1 MGDEPTQQ
9 ASPDFDDINIDS
21 ITSHADENSLAIL
34 VGTKGM
40 RCKWVLRKSA
50 NNDGSVWRF
59 GRGQKC
65 EFQLDPSRKRL
76 SNVHFEIHATKDDP
90 PSFVMIDRSTNG
102 TWLNSRKLERGFNSF
117 LAPGDEI
124 GVGFGIEADEIRFI
138 FVVPRE
144 TPEKGIFSE
153 YQLEG
158 VIGQGAF
165 AMVRIALERSTME
178 RRAVKIIDKKRIE
191 GQNVQAVDREIAI
204 MASLKHPNIV
214 RFYKKFEEGGQYFLI
229 MDYVPNGDLMDYV
242 SGIDPPQGLDEEV
255 CREILRQILDAIAYV
270 HSLGISH
277 RDLKP
282 DNILVDQT
290 NPVRVKITDFGLA
303 KLNQNSFLRTFCGTL
318 SYLAPEV
325 LASRNASTTKTR
337 TNAGYT
343 KLVDIWSVGCIAF
356 VILTGYMP
364 FNGETQDELYDRVSN
379 CDYPQRL
386 LGNVSSNAQ
395 DFIAKLLTVDPL
407 HRPSAVEALKH
418 PWMQETLTPSGRE
431 LSINSSSESQYG
443 TTNVHR
449 TATPDLEPGHTYPAP
464 PPSSSPGPSHHLEA
478 LRLGTKFPSRMPSLE
493 YDHRDLRAES
503 DSNRASHR
511 VEQDSDSDSEGTRE
525 RASSQA
531 KETGKKS
538 ASDLDETENI
548 GSNLP
553 GGTWMLLRTV
563 SMSRPCKDICVTKD
577 RLQIGRQPAVGND
590 CVLHDMKLLSAVHCA
605 IRRVKNPETNLYEAW
620 LDAYGRRECIINSK
634 WKIKSGQ
641 SVRLYQGDRLSLFFD
656 YLDSTHF
663 DFLGFDLE
671 FCDHEHYD
679 FIQPPEKDREGPQ
692 KMSDNINALVQPAD
706 DSVSIFDET
715 TKPKA
720 RPPLRLSQQQIDTR
734 EPTKRQRSQDN
745 ISFEVARKRQTVN
758 HA

>member
-9 ASPDFDDINIDS
+9 ASPDFDGVDIGS
-21 ITSHADENSLAIL
+21 LASAADENSLAVM

-40 RCKWVLRKSA
+40 RCKWVLRKSPDSA
-50 NNDGSVWRF
+50 GSIWRF

-90 PSFVMIDRSTNG
+90 PSFVVIDRSTNG

-144 TPEKGIFSE
+144 TPERGIFSE

-158 VIGQGAF
+158 VVGQGAF
-165 AMVRIALERSTME
+165 AMVRTALERSTMQ

-242 SGIDPPQGLDEEV
+242 SGIDPPQGLDEDV
-255 CREILRQILDAIAYV
+255 CREILRQVLDAIAYV

-290 NPVRVKITDFGLA
+290 NPVSVKITDFGLA

-325 LASRNASTTKTR
+325 LESRNASTSKTR
-337 TNAGYT
+337 TNSGYT

-364 FNGETQDELYDRVSN
+364 FNGETQDELYERVRN
-379 CDYPQRL
+379 CDFPRRL
-386 LGNVSSNAQ
+386 LDNVSANAG
-395 DFIAKLLTVDPL
+395 DFVEKLLTVDPM

-418 PWMQETLTPSGRE
+418 PWMQESAAQPERE
-431 LSINSSSESQYG
+431 LSINSSNDSYQASSAY
-443 TTNVHR
+443 R
-449 TATPDLEPGHTYPAP
+449 TATPDIQNPIP

-478 LRLGTKFPSRMPSLE
+478 LKLGTRFPSKPPSLE
-493 YDHRDLRAES
+493 YDHDKIDSQNEDPDRVIHPGDQES
-503 DSNRASHR
+503 DSDNEETRARASQ
-511 VEQDSDSDSEGTRE
+511 ENMMENESGY
-525 RASSQA
+525 A
-531 KETGKKS
+531 
-538 ASDLDETENI
+538 LDEPGNI

-577 RLQIGRQPAVGND
+577 RLQIGRQAAVDND

-605 IRRVKNPETNLYEAW
+605 IRRVKNPNTELYEVW
-620 LDAYGRRECIINSK
+620 LDAYGRRECIVNSH
-634 WKIKSGQ
+634 WKIRSGE
-641 SVRLYQGDRLSLFFD
+641 SMRLYQGDTISLFFD
-656 YLDSTHF
+656 YIDSSHF
-663 DFLGFDLE
+663 DFLGFDVE
-671 FCDHEHYD
+671 FCDREHYD
-679 FIQPPEKDREGPQ
+679 SIPPPENEREGPRI
-692 KMSDNINALVQPAD
+692 MPEDVRMLVRPSEED
-706 DSVSIFDET
+706 ISVIDTSK
-715 TKPKA
+715 KPKS
-720 RPPLRLSQQQIDTR
+720 RPPLRLSQQQQADTR
-734 EPTKRQRSQDN
+734 EPAKRQRSPEKL
-745 ISFEVARKRQTVN
+745 SFEVARKKQTVN
-758 HA
+758 RA